1 MLHVPSSGCHDNW
14 LWTHAAS
21 DAHGRSTHAGGTLEP
36 RRPQRQ
42 RQHTVPLSAC
52 ALSRPFRAFQR
63 PGAYGFCIIDYYE
76 EVLECLG
83 EEILPFTNM
92 AAKVLHEAVTYNG
105 GQPNRNLG
113 DAFLCVWKPQA
124 RLLAPPP
131 HSLTHARGHVS
142 THARSPC

>member
-1 MLHVPSSGCHDNW
+1 MLQVPSSGCRRAATTPSFGPTRF
-14 LWTHAAS
+14 LTHTAAP
-21 DAHGRSTHAGGTLEP
+21 HTPEGTRAAQIP
-36 RRPQRQ
+36 APASAYGAAVSVRQ
-42 RQHTVPLSAC
+42 
-52 ALSRPFRAFQR
+52 SRPFRAFQR

-113 DAFLCVWKPQA
+113 DAFQCVWKPQA
-124 RLLAPPP
+124 CSPRRI
-131 HSLTHARGHVS
+131 THACGNVS
-142 THARSPC
+142 THARSTC